1 MLNILIPMAGIGKR
15 FQDAGFIDPKP
26 FIDVNGMSM
35 IETVLGDLLPKNGK
49 YADYRFIIV
58 TQGDFFNKYSHTL
71 VGIKAL
77 FNKLEYHTIDH
88 ITSGPAETCVVAK
101 AMINT
106 SDRLLIANCDQLVN
120 DPGYIDRMINFTDE
134 HDADGGI
141 LCHVA
146 KHKKWSFIDVV
157 DDSKHISKCVEK
169 DPISPLATTGHYY
182 FRRGYDF
189 VKAAEYVLDKKILSN
204 GECYVSNVIQHM
216 IGDNKKFI
224 PYVINQFYPIGTPE
238 DLKKYVATHGKEKPL

>member
-1 MLNILIPMAGIGKR
+1 MAGIGKR

-88 ITSGPAETCVVAK
+88 IISGPAETCVVAK

-106 SDRLLIANCDQLVN
+106 SDRLLI
-120 DPGYIDRMINFTDE
+120 
-134 HDADGGI
+134 
-141 LCHVA
+141 
-146 KHKKWSFIDVV
+146 S
-157 DDSKHISKCVEK
+157 
-169 DPISPLATTGHYY
+169 
-182 FRRGYDF
+182 
-189 VKAAEYVLDKKILSN
+189 
-204 GECYVSNVIQHM
+204 
-216 IGDNKKFI
+216 
-224 PYVINQFYPIGTPE
+224 
-238 DLKKYVATHGKEKPL
+238 